1 MSAGPG
7 TKRTSLHHGPNQPE
21 QRCHE
26 LQITNGSI
34 GNQALT
40 PQSISGVA
48 LPFEKRPWAIGHMPL
63 GTVELIRR
71 LPRVQ
76 RRLAK
81 SEEGQSRSTEPWPSC
96 VASSQMARSPQPAWR
111 KGRRLAVYLREHSTE
126 PVLGSRSFHDAP
138 ASLRMGNAGVRCL
151 WRHEGLY
158 DPKRIV
164 EERHACRTVSTVSR
178 RRTMSV
184 LRPVTPE
191 EAKCVW
197 VSIPNPSARR
207 VAKALTQS
215 GRRVHH
221 STIARWRAQDW
232 RPVAG

>member
-1 MSAGPG
+1 MASGIALSHIVAVIDRHLTDHRRRYNSGSG
-7 TKRTSLHHGPNQPE
+7 DALFSWLAEHVRRTWDKRTSLHHGPNQPE

-48 LPFEKRPWAIGHMPL
+48 LPFEKRLWAIGHMPL

-111 KGRRLAVYLREHSTE
+111 KGQRLAVYPREHSIE

-138 ASLRMGNAGVRCL
+138 ASLRMGNAWLSLPMAPSGGAQDAKKAQTR
-151 WRHEGLY
+151 
-158 DPKRIV
+158 KR
-164 EERHACRTVSTVSR
+164 VSR
-178 RRTMSV
+178 Q
-184 LRPVTPE
+184 L
-191 EAKCVW
+191 
-197 VSIPNPSARR
+197 
-207 VAKALTQS
+207 L
-215 GRRVHH
+215 G
-221 STIARWRAQDW
+221 D
-232 RPVAG
+232 GL